1 MGRSGRGQV
10 GVAPG
15 IVVRLSPVIAG
26 LLDAPAQALTV
37 PVAHGETATVD
48 AVLRHLDERA
58 PGALLEPRSGQ
69 LRRHIQVYVNRR
81 LATERGRAVT
91 AGDVVEI
98 DLRMLEGG

>member
-1 MGRSGRGQV
+1 MSEV
-10 GVAPG
+10 
-15 IVVRLSPVIAG
+15 VVRLSAVITG
-26 LLDAPAQALTV
+26 LLDAPAQELAV
-37 PVAHGETATVD
+37 PVADDETGTLG
-48 AVLRHLDERA
+48 AVLCHLDDRA

-81 LATERGRAVT
+81 LATDLGRAIA